1 MKDTKTHKIKESD
14 EDVSDNSPIKQSIIQ
29 EGAVISSERLQNQ
42 FVQRGRIDIHLHE
55 AASKHLKQGAEALN
69 DRDYKKAIQEFL
81 QVIQHNNGSAEAHFH
96 LGLAYF
102 MLEDYEKAINAYK
115 NAIICEPSE
124 LTVYTNLADTY
135 RLLKRYD
142 DAIRVYE
149 TAIQNAPDNPELHS
163 ELGKMY
169 SLKGKRQEAVDA
181 YKRAMILKLKDS
193 LALDNAEGDTANDE

>member
-1 MKDTKTHKIKESD
+1 MKDTETHKIQESD
-14 EDVSDNSPIKQSIIQ
+14 NDVSDNSPLKQK
-29 EGAVISSERLQNQ
+29 EAVITSERLQNQ

-55 AASKHLKQGAEALN
+55 AAAEHLKQGAQALN

-81 QVIQHNNGSAEAHFH
+81 QVLQHNNSSAEAHFH

-102 MLEDYEKAINAYK
+102 MLEDYEKAIDAYK

-124 LTVYTNLADTY
+124 LTVYTNLAETY

-142 DAIRVYE
+142 DAIRVYQA
-149 TAIQNAPDNPELHS
+149 AIQNASDNPELHS
-163 ELGKMY
+163 ELGKVY

-193 LALDNAEGDTANDE
+193 LASDNQERDTSNDE